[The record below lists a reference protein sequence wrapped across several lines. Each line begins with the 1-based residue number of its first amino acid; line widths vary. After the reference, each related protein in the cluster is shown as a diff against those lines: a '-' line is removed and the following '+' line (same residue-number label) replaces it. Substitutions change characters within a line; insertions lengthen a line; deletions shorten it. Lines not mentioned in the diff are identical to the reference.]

1 MTSKHTITI
10 LACAM
15 SLGCAAPAL
24 AQQQVVL
31 ASDIY
36 VEHAGAA
43 SRLLEPARNLVPG
56 DRVVTIVTW
65 KRTGQAGTGS
75 TGQFVVTNPLP
86 RTVYFQGSADD
97 NDEVSIDGGRS
108 WGHLGSLR
116 IGDRLAS
123 AEDVT
128 HIRWRIATPAPQ
140 GRIAYSAI
148 VR

>member
-1 MTSKHTITI
+1 MTNMHIAAI

-15 SLGCAAPAL
+15 SFGAATPAL

-31 ASDIY
+31 ASDVY
-36 VEHAGAA
+36 VERTDAA
-43 SRLLEPARNLVPG
+43 SRLLEPARKLVPG

-65 KRTGQAGTGS
+65 KRTGAVRLGS
-75 TGQFVVTNPLP
+75 SGQFVVTNPLP
-86 RTVYFQGSADD
+86 RTVYFQGSADG
-97 NDEVSIDGGRS
+97 NDEVSINGGRT
-108 WGHLGSLR
+108 WGQLGNLR